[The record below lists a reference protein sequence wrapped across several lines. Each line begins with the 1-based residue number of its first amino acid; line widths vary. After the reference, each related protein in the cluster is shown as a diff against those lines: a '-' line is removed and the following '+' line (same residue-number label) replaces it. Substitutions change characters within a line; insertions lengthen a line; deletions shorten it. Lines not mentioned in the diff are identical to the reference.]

1 MSGGADRSGRPGAA
15 EGPGVSP
22 LAVAAAS
29 DVSASA
35 LPARGAYRLWAP
47 TYEAETAVSLLDEQ
61 VVAELGPPVA
71 GRRLLDAGCGT
82 ARRLRAAGGAAL
94 RAGAD
99 LTWEMLRE
107 GARMDSG
114 RDGAVAPA
122 RPRAA
127 APRPGAAGAPAL
139 AAADVR
145 ALPFATGAFDLV
157 WCRLVVGHLADL
169 GAAYAELAR
178 VCAPAGDVVV
188 TDFHPDAARAGHAR
202 TFRDAAGR
210 VRAVEHH
217 VHPPAAHLRA
227 AAASGLEPIEWRD
240 GVVGPAVRALYE
252 HAGRL
257 DAYDAQL
264 GLPLVLAVSFR
275 RRAPAA
281 GCA

>member
-1 MSGGADRSGRPGAA
+1 MSGGAPC
-15 EGPGVSP
+15 GPGP
-22 LAVAAAS
+22 R
-29 DVSASA
+29 
-35 LPARGAYRLWAP
+35 LPAREAYRLWAA

-82 ARRLRAAGGAAL
+82 GRRLRAAAGATR

-99 LTWEMLRE
+99 LTWEMLRA
-107 GARMDSG
+107 GAGSG
-114 RDGAVAPA
+114 VEAGEAPA
-122 RPRAA
+122 DASASRRAEPASRPR
-127 APRPGAAGAPAL
+127 GAAAL

-252 HAGRL
+252 RAGRL